1 MAKIYNRHP
10 QASSISPVRM
20 LKTGKK
26 KEEIITV
33 DFKEIDAIR
42 RRVKELVKEHRFK
55 IRRREYPTRGHYD
68 NSYFYIGRGITN
80 LVFQNLYVPEFKM
93 RRVVQDLV
101 SEFSCGFY
109 VEGRSLYCYLRGVR
123 KK

>member
-1 MAKIYNRHP
+1 MATVHK
-10 QASSISPVRM
+10 
-20 LKTGKK
+20 LKDRRK
-26 KEEIITV
+26 KEDVITV

-55 IRRREYPTRGHYD
+55 IRRRFPTRGHYD